1 MLDLIN
7 SIDYKIFNFIN
18 KHVEENL
25 IIDNM
30 MIFLAEYAQFLFPIV
45 LIVFWLL
52 NKGKGR
58 IFVFQTTLAFGIA
71 FTLTKFIKMLFYRD
85 RPFVSHLDINQL
97 VDHSINSS
105 FPSNHATS
113 ALVIAVSI
121 YLFYKRLGIAC
132 LIIALGIAFS
142 RIWVGV
148 HYPVDVIVGIIF
160 GSCISLLVHHYFRR
174 FEHHLN
180 NFAIFHEK
188 IK

>member
-7 SIDYKIFNFIN
+7 SLDYKIFNFIN
-18 KHVEENL
+18 KYVEENL
-25 IIDNM
+25 VIDNM
-30 MIFLAEYAQFLFPIV
+30 MIFFAEYAQFLFPLV
-45 LIVFWLL
+45 LIILWLI

-58 IFVFQTTLAFGIA
+58 IVVFQTILAFGVALI
-71 FTLTKFIKMLFYRD
+71 LTKFIKLLFYRD
-85 RPFVSHLDINQL
+85 RPFVSLLDINQL

-121 YLFYKRLGIAC
+121 YLFYKRLGTAC
-132 LIIALGIAFS
+132 LIIAFGIAFS

-148 HYPVDVIVGIIF
+148 HYPVDVIAGIVFGIF
-160 GSCISLLVHHYFRR
+160 ISLLVHHYFRR
-174 FEHHLN
+174 FEHHVN
-180 NFAIFHEK
+180 NFAVFQGK